1 VAVLLL
7 AVVLDLAL
15 GDPPNRFHPVS
26 WMGSL
31 IAAGRRGADR
41 LPSRFLVTYG
51 VALIAG
57 VAIVA
62 YLGSLAVLSVAAWL
76 PWPIS
81 LLAQA
86 WLLKCSFSLRALVS
100 AVWQVRDA
108 LASGDLAGARAA
120 LGWHLVSRP
129 VVSLDPGATASGAIE
144 SLSENLTDSWV
155 APLCFYL
162 VGGMPAAWAYRAV
175 NTADA
180 MIGYREG
187 VLEQLGWATARLDDL
202 LNLVPSRL
210 AALLVVAGAWLS
222 GERTAGAW
230 RAWRRDRGATSSPN
244 AGQTMAAM
252 AGALGVTLEKRGHYR
267 LGDGGPPD
275 VAALDRAI
283 RVFGA
288 AAGASLVGVLVLL
301 RVFSCP
307 RGLTLGGGA
316 TTGRVATRHD
326 HRIARRVNRTS
337 PFRASNFCG
346 RAKCEGYH

>member
-1 VAVLLL
+1 MAVLLL

-26 WMGSL
+26 WMGGL

-41 LPSRFLVTYG
+41 LPSPLLVSYG
-51 VALIAG
+51 VALVAG
-57 VAIVA
+57 ATTVA
-62 YLGSLAVLSVAAWL
+62 YLGALAVQAVAGWL
-76 PWPIS
+76 PWPVS
-81 LLAQA
+81 LLTQA
-86 WLLKCSFSLRALVS
+86 LLLKSSFSLRGLVS

-108 LASGDLAGARAA
+108 LASGDLAGARMA
-120 LGWHLVSRP
+120 LGRHLVSRP
-129 VVSLDPGATASGAIE
+129 VDSLDPAATASGAIE

-162 VGGMPAAWAYRAV
+162 VGGIPAAWAYRAV

-187 VLEQLGWATARLDDL
+187 LLEQLGWAAARLDDL

-210 AALLVVAGAWLS
+210 AALAVVAGACLS

-230 RAWRRDRGATSSPN
+230 RAWRRDGGATSSPN
-244 AGQTMAAM
+244 AGQMMAAM

-267 LGDGGPPD
+267 LGDGGAPA
-275 VAALDRAI
+275 VGGIDRAI

-288 AAGASLVGVLVLL
+288 AAGAGLVGVLVLL
-301 RVFSCP
+301 RVFS
-307 RGLTLGGGA
+307 
-316 TTGRVATRHD
+316 
-326 HRIARRVNRTS
+326 
-337 PFRASNFCG
+337 
-346 RAKCEGYH
+346 

>member
-26 WMGSL
+26 WMGGL

-41 LPSRFLVTYG
+41 LPSPLLVTYG
-51 VALIAG
+51 VALVAG
-57 VAIVA
+57 VTTVA
-62 YLGSLAVLSVAAWL
+62 YLGALAVQAVAGWL
-76 PWPIS
+76 PWPVS

-86 WLLKCSFSLRALVS
+86 WLLKSSFSLRGLVS

-108 LASGDLAGARAA
+108 LASGDLAGARMA
-120 LGWHLVSRP
+120 LGRHLVSRP
-129 VVSLDPGATASGAIE
+129 VDSLDPGATASGAIE

-162 VGGMPAAWAYRAV
+162 VGGIPAAWAYRAV

-187 VLEQLGWATARLDDL
+187 LLEQLGWAAARLDDL

-210 AALLVVAGAWLS
+210 AALAVVAGAWLS

-230 RAWRRDRGATSSPN
+230 RAWRRDGGAPSSPN

-267 LGDGGPPD
+267 FGDGEAPD
-275 VAALDRAI
+275 VAGIDRAI

-288 AAGASLVGVLVLL
+288 AAGAGLVGVLVLL
-301 RVFSCP
+301 RVFS
-307 RGLTLGGGA
+307 
-316 TTGRVATRHD
+316 
-326 HRIARRVNRTS
+326 
-337 PFRASNFCG
+337 
-346 RAKCEGYH
+346 

>member
-26 WMGSL
+26 WMGGL

-41 LPSRFLVTYG
+41 LPSPLLVSYG
-51 VALIAG
+51 VALVAG
-57 VAIVA
+57 ATTVA
-62 YLGSLAVLSVAAWL
+62 YLGALAVQAVAGWL
-76 PWPIS
+76 PWPVS
-81 LLAQA
+81 LLTQA
-86 WLLKCSFSLRALVS
+86 LLLKSSFSLRGLVS

-108 LASGDLAGARAA
+108 LASGDLAGARMA
-120 LGWHLVSRP
+120 LGRHLVSRP
-129 VVSLDPGATASGAIE
+129 VDSLDPAATASGAIE

-162 VGGMPAAWAYRAV
+162 VGGIPAAWAYRAV

-187 VLEQLGWATARLDDL
+187 LLEQLGWAAARLDDL

-210 AALLVVAGAWLS
+210 AALAVVAGACLS

-230 RAWRRDRGATSSPN
+230 RAWRRDGGATSSPN

-267 LGDGGPPD
+267 LGDGGAPA
-275 VAALDRAI
+275 VGGIDRAI

-288 AAGASLVGVLVLL
+288 AAGAGLVGVLVLL
-301 RVFSCP
+301 RVFS
-307 RGLTLGGGA
+307 
-316 TTGRVATRHD
+316 
-326 HRIARRVNRTS
+326 
-337 PFRASNFCG
+337 
-346 RAKCEGYH
+346 